1 MPAMHY
7 RLMLLL
13 AVLLLTTACKKRLYT
28 AQLED
33 EAYAWIAVPP
43 TPFRYVNQYGDTLV
57 VTEVEEETGAFDI
70 EVPPGADARRATAER
85 LTRSFDL
92 GNNYRVE
99 MVLFAEAPAVDE
111 RTNQFYYDFTRL
123 TPNGFTS
130 TGGEAWPDAT
140 LFDTRLDTFSR
151 YGHTYLDVYFHEYT
165 FAELD
170 LYYAKGHGLVG
181 FRSQDQV
188 FIRIQ

>member
-1 MPAMHY
+1 MQTWWILVSMA
-7 RLMLLL
+7 LLCGSS
-13 AVLLLTTACKKRLYT
+13 CKKHLYT
-28 AQLED
+28 VRLEPA
-33 EAYAWIAVPP
+33 AYAWVATPS

-57 VTEVEEETGAFDI
+57 VTHVQEEAGEFDI
-70 EVPPGADARRATAER
+70 AVPEGADARRATAER

-92 GNNYRVE
+92 GDNYRVE
-99 MVLFAEAPAVDE
+99 MVLYAEAPAIDE

-130 TGGEAWPDAT
+130 TGGQAWPEET
-140 LFDTRLDTFSR
+140 LLDTKLDTFSR
-151 YGHTYLDVYFHEYT
+151 YGHTYMDVYVHEYP

-188 FIRIQ
+188 FVRLR